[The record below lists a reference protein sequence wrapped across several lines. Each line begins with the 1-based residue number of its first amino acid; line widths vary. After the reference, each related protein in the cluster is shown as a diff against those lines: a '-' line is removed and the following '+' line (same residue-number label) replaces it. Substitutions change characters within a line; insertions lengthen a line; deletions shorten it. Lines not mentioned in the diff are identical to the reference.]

1 MTNRVQHLTIPT
13 VALRDRALAGL
24 DHGDSYALWR
34 DAFPILDEIQVG
46 HGRNQPPL
54 VDHLTVGA
62 WNLERGACWEA
73 AAERVLAENLDVLLA
88 SEMDCGM
95 SRSAQSHTT
104 QALANALGWHWVY
117 GIEFIELGTGSP
129 WEQNQPAAD
138 ATNDCGLH
146 GNAILSRYP
155 LDAIRLIRY
164 ENGDGEWWHRRW
176 NEPRLGGRMAL
187 IASIH
192 SAYGPVQLVSTHLES
207 NSHPMHRA
215 SQMSELLDA
224 IDPSIATVVGGDLN
238 TNTLDVQAVSDIFR
252 TRQLLQQADPT
263 RFLQPEPYEPLFTVL
278 ANAGYRKGTANTN
291 EATQRPRERGYPKPP
306 FGRIDWLFV
315 RGCLAANPR
324 TVPALDHQGATISD
338 HELIAT
344 EILLR

>member
-34 DAFPILDEIQVG
+34 DAFPVLDEIQVG

-129 WEQNQPAAD
+129 WEQNQPEAD

-155 LDAIRLIRY
+155 LDAIRLIRF

-215 SQMSELLDA
+215 SQMSELLDLLTHRLRPLWA
-224 IDPSIATVVGGDLN
+224 VISIPILSMFRQFPIFSGHDSYSNKQTPHDFFSRSPMNHCSLSWPMPDIGK
-238 TNTLDVQAVSDIFR
+238 VQP
-252 TRQLLQQADPT
+252 TPT
-263 RFLQPEPYEPLFTVL
+263 RRRNDRENGVIQSLRLGALIGFLSVDVSPQIQEPSRHLIT
-278 ANAGYRKGTANTN
+278 K
-291 EATQRPRERGYPKPP
+291 
-306 FGRIDWLFV
+306 
-315 RGCLAANPR
+315 
-324 TVPALDHQGATISD
+324 ALPSQIMN
-338 HELIAT
+338 
-344 EILLR
+344 